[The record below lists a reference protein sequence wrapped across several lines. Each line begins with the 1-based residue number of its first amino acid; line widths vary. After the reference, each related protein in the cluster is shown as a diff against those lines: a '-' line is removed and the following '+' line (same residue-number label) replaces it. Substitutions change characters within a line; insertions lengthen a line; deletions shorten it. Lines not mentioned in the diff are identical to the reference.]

1 MPEFIHARV
10 LRLLLT
16 PGLQAG
22 ASPLKMKA
30 SRFNF
35 NGLPRCPGSLSAMAV
50 PDMR

>member
-30 SRFNF
+30 SRFN
-35 NGLPRCPGSLSAMAV
+35 GLPRRPGSLSAMAV